1 MNAVLSRR
9 FVALMLL
16 APLIGCAGEDVSSY
30 TAPNDADPGTGSVR
44 VLAAIVPA
52 GDDAW
57 FIKLTGQNNIVEMV
71 EPGFRELI
79 RDLQFPE
86 VKKADDL
93 SIQWKTPKG
102 WKEDRLK
109 VPTATGLVSKL
120 TLIGMAK
127 PEMTISK
134 LPASATLKSNID
146 RWRRLDLGLPAITP
160 RALERVVSEQEV
172 QGRTIKVVDMRGPG
186 GKGMSPTDPGHP
198 PMQKEKR
205 PVGKAPLKY
214 KVPEGWRET
223 ASSSGMTVATLSVT
237 DGKDTAQLKVTPLR
251 GSMPGG
257 LTGNV
262 NRWRTDDAKLPALS
276 EAEVERLKF
285 PTIPVAGIE
294 AKMLDLEGKE
304 RRALVV
310 WFERGGTT
318 WFFKMVGPAKL
329 VGSQKAKFEE
339 FMKSV
344 QFPGGGE

>member
-30 TAPNDADPGTGSVR
+30 TAPNDTDPGTGPVR
-44 VLAAIVPA
+44 VLVAIIPA

-57 FIKLTGQNNIVEMV
+57 FIKLTGRNDIVEMV

-134 LPASATLKSNID
+134 LPASAILKSNID

-160 RALERVVSEQEV
+160 RALEKVVSEQEV

-186 GKGMSPTDPGHP
+186 GKGMPPTDPGHP

-205 PVGKAPLKY
+205 PQGKSPLKY

-223 ASSSGMTVATLSVT
+223 RPTSMIAIAALVAS
-237 DGKDTAQLKVTPLR
+237 DGKESAQILISPL
-251 GSMPGG
+251 GKNLPGG
-257 LTGNV
+257 LKGNLD
-262 NRWRTDDAKLPALS
+262 RWRGEVGLPSVPA
-276 EAEVERLKF
+276 AEVEKMKF
-285 PTIPVAGIE
+285 LTIKVAGIE
-294 AKMLDLEGKE
+294 AKMLDSEGKE
-304 RRALVV
+304 KRSLIV
-310 WFERGGTT
+310 WFERGETT

-344 QFPGGGE
+344 QFPGGAE